1 MPVTPTKAALG
12 LTAVGGTLGTA
23 ALVPSLVRQ
32 VQDYRRYK
40 KVKKG
45 LQEKAPYI
53 AGAALAGMLAAGGG
67 GYAYAKMKNGTYGQL
82 PEAQD
87 KSEKLKKL
95 NSALFGRTGYEYLP
109 GHADFVNGA
118 GRRGLAALTQAKRE
132 LPQGALNDLPDRS
145 QNLQYMSKAA
155 QDAYWNSPAAPQY
168 KKASMARMELL
179 DKLGLSMSAA
189 IPLGIAGATTLG
201 GGLYLLGKKK
211 LDPISKKN
219 RSKLDKAELLDKYLL
234 PGSIAA
240 GALFGGI
247 TGAAAGKAS
256 GKRQRENLQQ
266 DLYNA
271 TASDYLTSELNR
283 RRRAYTQAQHDL
295 AGRYLEDQKM
305 KQLPWSGYNG

>member
-1 MPVTPTKAALG
+1 MPITPAKAALG
-12 LTAVGGTLGTA
+12 LTALGGLTGTA
-23 ALVPSLVRQ
+23 MLTPSLIRQ
-32 VQDYRRYK
+32 VEDYKRYK

-45 LQEKAPYI
+45 LQDKAPYI

-87 KSEKLKKL
+87 KNEKLRKL

-109 GHADFVNGA
+109 GHDDFVNGA

-145 QNLQYMSKAA
+145 QNLQYMTREA
-155 QDAYWNSPAAPQY
+155 QDAYWNSPAASQY
-168 KKASMARMELL
+168 KRASMARLELL

-201 GGLYLLGKKK
+201 GGMYLLGKRK
-211 LDPISKKN
+211 LDPMSKKN

-247 TGAAAGKAS
+247 TGAAAGRAS
-256 GKRQRENLQQ
+256 GKRQRDNLQQ

-283 RRRAYTQAQHDL
+283 RRQAYTQAQHDL
-295 AGRYLEDQKM
+295 AGRYLEDHKM
-305 KQLPWSGYNG
+305 KQLPWSGYDG

>member
-1 MPVTPTKAALG
+1 MPITPAKAALG
-12 LTAVGGTLGTA
+12 ITAIGGTLGTA
-23 ALVPSLVRQ
+23 ALIPSLVRQ
-32 VQDYRRYK
+32 IQDYKRYK

-67 GYAYAKMKNGTYGQL
+67 GYTYAKMKNGTYDQL
-82 PEAQD
+82 PEARG

-95 NSALFGRTGYEYLP
+95 SSSLFGRTGYEYLP
-109 GHADFVNGA
+109 GHDDFINGA
-118 GRRGLAALTQAKRE
+118 SRQGLATLGQARRE
-132 LPQGALNDLPDRS
+132 LPLGALNDLPDRS
-145 QNLQYMSKAA
+145 RNLQYMPKAE

-168 KKASMARMELL
+168 KKASVARLELL

-189 IPLGIAGATTLG
+189 VPLGIAGATTLG
-201 GGLYLLGKKK
+201 GGMYLLGKKK
-211 LDPISKKN
+211 LDPTSKKN
-219 RSKLDKAELLDKYLL
+219 RSKLDRAEMLDKYLL
-234 PGSIAA
+234 PGSVAA

-256 GKRQRENLQQ
+256 GQRQRENLQQ

-283 RRRAYTQAQHDL
+283 RRQAYAQAQHDL
-295 AGRYLEDQKM
+295 AGRYLENHKM
-305 KQLPWSGYNG
+305 KQLPWSGYDG